1 MRPSSPGTPVQTSTA
16 TGPHPPIRTPPV
28 VREKGGYYSPQRS
41 VFVSTVKPPAAAKPA
56 PAKGGGRTTVAVGKP
71 VSTAS
76 PKAPAPPPLTDE
88 QQIEA
93 WVRAAQ
99 LPQMQAIQNA
109 QAAS

>member
-41 VFVSTVKPPAAAKPA
+41 VFVSTVKPPTAAKPA

-71 VSTAS
+71 VSTGP
-76 PKAPAPPPLTDE
+76 PKPPPLTDE
-88 QQIEA
+88 Q
-93 WVRAAQ
+93 
-99 LPQMQAIQNA
+99 
-109 QAAS
+109 